1 MPDLMIKDGDFHS
14 PLPLTGS
21 HEPCGTV
28 ESVGSKVKGFKK
40 GDRVGTLP
48 FMHPCG
54 ECPDCKAGS
63 YIYCDNM
70 KGAMGINTNGAF
82 AEVQPRASPVSL
94 ETLMGG
100 SISCVI
106 RPRRSIYRIRFRLNR
121 LRRYFVRG
129 QRFTVRSRGQI
140 SRRVMSLGLSG

>member
-1 MPDLMIKDGDFHS
+1 MTNFSSKPVPLDFATLVPTFLFPKLIPDLMIKDGDFHS

-82 AEVQPRASPVSL
+82 AEVH
-94 ETLMGG
+94 
-100 SISCVI
+100 
-106 RPRRSIYRIRFRLNR
+106 RPLSFRD
-121 LRRYFVRG
+121 
-129 QRFTVRSRGQI
+129 
-140 SRRVMSLGLSG
+140 